1 MPSLFNAFT
10 DSDIAKYPFLKETSQ
25 KVQQQD
31 LRIASLANDD
41 MAEIVALAEE
51 RVITAIN
58 FVRTKEK
65 IEKIGNLNSEIF
77 SFPIA
82 LLLVSATENSFVR
95 KRYALAE
102 AKQATL
108 NLTSEK
114 SLEKIKRISENFDWK
129 TILNQRANPELPYEY
144 ALSLADYLR
153 NTSHLHDKNWK
164 LINRILYDGYV
175 YLHKPDFIRLLEEEI
190 KRNIEARL
198 GGAEPP
204 ELPEKLVPVIERIQK
219 IATDVLGTME
229 DESFPKVVV
238 QEAFPPCINAL
249 YDEASKNHHLS
260 HMGRFTLTSFLV
272 YIGMSPEQLNELYK
286 SFFSD
291 YNERL
296 TRYQIEHI
304 AGERGS
310 GTKYT
315 PPQCSVLQ
323 THGLCKNPDEL
334 CRRAYHPLKYY
345 RRKQAKALAKQATV
359 SK

>member
-1 MPSLFNAFT
+1 MPSQFDALT
-10 DSDIAKYPFLKETSQ
+10 KPDIAKYPFLKETAHY
-25 KVQQQD
+25 VRALD
-31 LRIASLANDD
+31 LQI
-41 MAEIVALAEE
+41 EALASDYMAKIVTLAEK
-51 RVITAIN
+51 RVINAIQL
-58 FVRTKEK
+58 VRTKE
-65 IEKIGNLNSEIF
+65 GVVDVRDLDSEIF

-82 LLLVSATENSFVR
+82 LLLVSATENSFVK

-108 NLTSEK
+108 NLTSE
-114 SLEKIKRISENFDWK
+114 SLEKIKRISENFGWK
-129 TILNQRANPELPYEY
+129 ATLNMNVNPDLPYEY

-153 NTSHLHDKNWK
+153 NTSHMHDKNWK

-175 YLHKPDFIRLLEEEI
+175 YLHKLDFIRLLEEEV
-190 KRNIEARL
+190 KRSVEARL
-198 GGAEPP
+198 EGAEAP
-204 ELPEKLVPVIERIQK
+204 ELPEKLIPVIERIQK
-219 IATDVLGTME
+219 VATDVLGTME
-229 DESFPKVVV
+229 EESFPKVIV

-260 HMGRFTLTSFLV
+260 HMGRFTLTSFLC

-323 THGLCKNPDEL
+323 THGLCKNRDEF

-345 RRKQAKALAKQATV
+345 RRKQAQALAKQQTD